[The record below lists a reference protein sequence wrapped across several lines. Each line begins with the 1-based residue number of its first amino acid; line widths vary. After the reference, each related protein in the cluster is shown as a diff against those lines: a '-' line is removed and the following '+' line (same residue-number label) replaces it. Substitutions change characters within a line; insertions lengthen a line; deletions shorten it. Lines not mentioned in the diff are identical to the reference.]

1 VADLRQSPEDQKLLE
16 QTIAVLGQ
24 WEPSHRRWM
33 KRANHFYALYR
44 NYQDLRGSLE
54 STTSPRGKDA
64 ILSDAQ
70 GEFGREL
77 FIPMAFS
84 TVETIVPAML
94 SGDPRMVVKPRNL
107 GSENN
112 TPTIK
117 GLIEAQQ
124 AQIKYPLKLQTIA
137 KDGLVYGTGVQ
148 KTRWKKEYR
157 VERRL
162 MPSAGPGGM
171 VEGQALHEKFD
182 DPDADAVDPIDF
194 IADPFSQDIDS
205 SEGAFHRTWRSTR
218 YVRRMVESQQW
229 RNLDGFSTDQ
239 LDALADGRKYE
250 EVWNERKT
258 AGDPLN
264 HGSST
269 TPVGSRGKAAVHEVL
284 EYHDGDN
291 VVTVLDRQVIVAA
304 GPNPNWHGELP
315 FQIYRPTEITH
326 EFHGIGEIEPIEQL
340 QEELNTLRTQRRYNA
355 DLVLQRTF
363 AYADGHIDPDDIQ
376 FGPGF
381 AIPTLGDPRELLF
394 PIPVGDIPASG
405 YEEEDRIGSDI
416 DRTSGISDVIAGA
429 GLSGGGD
436 TATGVQLVQ
445 SAASRRIENKTK
457 RLEMEIIGPGA
468 QQFVSLSQQ
477 RILNNRTVRIPARP
491 TPGEPDRRWA
501 WLELGPE
508 ELMGEFDI
516 ECESGSTQPENIP
529 QNRAD
534 AQMAMTLFGQNPAVD
549 QHKVVAWSVGKLGV
563 DHPQDWL
570 APPEPT
576 VPAATLDR
584 LVEAGV
590 PKPLIV
596 QALAAAGGPPL
607 DGGNPTAAP
616 TGEPQPPSE
625 GPPPPEGGGNEPES
639 HPEPTGAK

>member
-1 VADLRQSPEDQKLLE
+1 LADLRQNPEDKQLLE
-16 QTIAVLGQ
+16 KIIRQLGQ
-24 WEPSHRRWM
+24 WEPYHKRWM

-44 NYQDLRGSLE
+44 NYQDFRRTLQATS
-54 STTSPRGKDA
+54 SPRGQDS
-64 ILSDAQ
+64 IVRDAQ
-70 GEFGREL
+70 SEFGPEL
-77 FIPMAFS
+77 FIPMCFS

-94 SGDPRMVVKPRNL
+94 ASNPEMTVLPRTL
-107 GSENN
+107 SSETN

-124 AQIKYPLKLQTIA
+124 EQIKYPLKLQTIA
-137 KDGLVYGTGVQ
+137 KDGLIYGTGIQ

-157 VERRL
+157 VQKS
-162 MPSAGPGGM
+162 MVPSAGPNGM
-171 VEGQALHEKFD
+171 VQAEVLHEIFD

-194 IADPFSQDIDS
+194 IVDPFCANIDFA
-205 SEGAFHRTWRSTR
+205 EGAYHRTWRSTR
-218 YVRRMVESQQW
+218 YVKRMVESQQW
-229 RNLDGFSTDQ
+229 RNLDGLSDDQ
-239 LDALADGRKYE
+239 LNALADGKKYD

-258 AGDPLN
+258 AGDPT
-264 HGSST
+264 HGAGVS
-269 TPVGSRGKAAVHEVL
+269 PAGAAGKQAVHEVL
-284 EYHDGDN
+284 EFHDGDQ
-291 VVTVLDRQVIVAA
+291 VVTILDRQVIVAS

-315 FQIYRPTEITH
+315 FQVFRPTEVTH

-363 AYADGHIDPDDIQ
+363 AYMDGHVDREDIQ
-376 FGPGF
+376 FGPGY
-381 AIPTLGDPRELLF
+381 AIPVNGDPRELLF

-405 YEEEDRIGSDI
+405 YEEEDRIGADI

-445 SAASRRIENKTK
+445 SAASRRIENKTR
-457 RLEMEIIGPGA
+457 RLELEVIDPGA

-477 RILNNRTVRIPARP
+477 RILANRTVRIPARP
-491 TPGEPDRRWA
+491 QPGEPDRRWA

-508 ELMGEFDI
+508 ALMGEFDI
-516 ECESGSTQPENIP
+516 RSVSGGTQPENIP

-549 QHKVVAWSVGKLGV
+549 QHKLVEWSVGKMGV

-570 APPEPT
+570 APPEPM

-584 LVEAGV
+584 LAQEGV
-590 PKPLIV
+590 PKEQLV
-596 QALAAAGGPPL
+596 RALTSAGGPPL
-607 DGGNPTAAP
+607 DGGNPNAAP
-616 TGEPQPPSE
+616 SGEPQPPAPPAEGEHESAGSE
-625 GPPPPEGGGNEPES
+625 
-639 HPEPTGAK
+639 K